1 MRSSALP
8 RRSALCLAVCW
19 IALTLGAC
27 RQDSNGGGRRG
38 QAGGNDSD
46 LPAPQA
52 SGGSVTGMPDA
63 PGPGQGNA
71 PVEGMLPPQTPIAG
85 DGSSGAAPIDAGS
98 LPGDAA
104 QAFPDVGESVPDE
117 MPLPPSPTDEPSAQ
131 DAVGVVR
138 EYYSAINARQYARAY
153 SLWSDGGRSS
163 GQDPQQFADSL
174 ADTDGVSV
182 QIDTPGRIDAAAG
195 SRYIEVPV
203 SVSTTRRDGSVQRFV
218 GIFTLRRAVV
228 DGASPEERMWQINS
242 ADIREV
248 RP

>member
-1 MRSSALP
+1 MARTSIPNCSG
-8 RRSALCLAVCW
+8 LCLAFW

-27 RQDSNGGGRRG
+27 KEDGNAGGRRG
-38 QAGGNDSD
+38 HAGGNDSD
-46 LPAPQA
+46 LPAPEA

-63 PGPGQGNA
+63 PGPGQSNA
-71 PVEGMLPPQTPIAG
+71 PVEGMLPPETPIAS
-85 DGSSGAAPIDAGS
+85 DGSIGSPPNDAGS
-98 LPGDAA
+98 LPGDGA
-104 QAFPDVGESVPDE
+104 QAFPGMGEGVPDD
-117 MPLPPSPTDEPSAQ
+117 MPLPQSSTDEPSAQ
-131 DAVGVVR
+131 DAVAVVR

-163 GQDPQQFADSL
+163 GQAPQQFADSL

-203 SVSTTRRDGSVQRFV
+203 SVSTTRRDGSVQHYV
-218 GIFTLRRAVV
+218 GVFTLRRAVV
-228 DGASPEERMWQINS
+228 DGASPEQRAWQIHS
-242 ADIREV
+242 ADLRQV